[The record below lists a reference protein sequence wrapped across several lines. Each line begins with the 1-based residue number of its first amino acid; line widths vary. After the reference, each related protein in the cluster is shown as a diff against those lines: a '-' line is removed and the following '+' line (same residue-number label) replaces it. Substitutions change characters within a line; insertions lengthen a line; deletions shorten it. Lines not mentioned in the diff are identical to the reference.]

1 MEQHY
6 INVAVLPRSLEI
18 LLLVLHGMRCG
29 SGALLFFF
37 GIGSLVYYNA
47 FIAVY
52 IVVLGLAGALSGTA
66 GLLATKF
73 KSLVTHGGC
82 LATSALTLY
91 LGIINYKLTV
101 VAGSDLDAKRIQI
114 AMLMCN
120 VILVVLD
127 MMISAMSVGFQALVL
142 YISTKKI

>member
-18 LLLVLHGMRCG
+18 LLFVLHGVRCG

-47 FIAVY
+47 FIALY
-52 IVVLGLAGALSGTA
+52 MLGLGLAAALSGTS

-91 LGIINYKLTV
+91 LGIINYSITISEGSFLVAKEKQV
-101 VAGSDLDAKRIQI
+101 VL
-114 AMLMCN
+114 LMCN
-120 VILVVLD
+120 VILIVLD

-142 YISTKKI
+142 YISTKKN